1 MMDRPEPERIQTVVI
16 GGGQT
21 GMSVGYHLARR
32 KLPFVILDAHQRI
45 GDAWRH
51 RWDSLRVFTPA
62 RFCGLDGLAYPGPR
76 HYFPTKDEYADY
88 LEAYAQRFRLP
99 VRTGVRVERVSR
111 NGHGFLVEA
120 GERAWE
126 AEHVV
131 VAVGGYQRPWRP
143 AFADQLDSGIHQLHS
158 VDYRNPSQLRRG
170 PVLVVG
176 AANSGAEIAAELA
189 HEHRVWLAGRHPGHV
204 PFRIESAAGR
214 VLVPLVLRGL
224 FHRVLSLRTPIG
236 RKKRSAFMTRG
247 RPLVRTR
254 PKELAAAG
262 VERVGRV
269 EGVRDG
275 RPVLAGGRTLDV
287 ANVVWCTG
295 FRSGLAEWIDL
306 PVFGELEP
314 RHHRGVVDSQPG
326 LYFMGLMFQYAASS
340 EMFHGVGRDAAYV
353 VNALANRLKATRS
366 AAARVKGGRS

>member
-21 GMSVGYHLARR
+21 GLSVGYHLARR
-32 KLPFVILDAHQRI
+32 DLPFVMLDSHQRI

-62 RFCGLDGLAYPGPR
+62 RFCGLDGLRYPGPR
-76 HYFPTKDEYADY
+76 HHFPTKDEFADY
-88 LEAYAQRFRLP
+88 LEGYARQFGLP
-99 VRTGVRVERVSR
+99 VRTGVRVERVTK
-111 NGHGFLVEA
+111 NGTGFLVRA
-120 GERAWE
+120 GDRAWE
-126 AEHVV
+126 ADNVV
-131 VAVGGYQRPWRP
+131 VATGGYQRPWRP
-143 AFADQLDSGIHQLHS
+143 TFADQLDRGIHQLHS
-158 VDYRNPSQLRRG
+158 TDYRNPSQLRPG
-170 PVLVVG
+170 PVLVAG
-176 AANSGAEIAAELA
+176 AGNSGAEIAVDLA
-189 HEHRVWLAGRHPGHV
+189 GQHRVWLAGRHPGHV
-204 PFRIESAAGR
+204 PFRLESVAGR
-214 VLVPLVLRGL
+214 VLAPLVLRGL

-236 RKKRSAFMTRG
+236 RKKRLGFMTKG

-254 PKELAAAG
+254 PKDLAAAG
-262 VERVGRV
+262 VERVGRI

-275 RPVLAGGRTLDV
+275 LPVLADGRTLEV

-295 FRSGLAEWIDL
+295 FRSGLADWIDL

-314 RHHRGVVDSQPG
+314 LHRRGVVDSQPG

-353 VNALANRLKATRS
+353 VDAL
-366 AAARVKGGRS
+366 AARVKAARPQTSRVKGGQS